1 MNKQAVKIFVSV
13 AIRDGANVL
22 LVQEGKRESLGLWN
36 LPGGHLEFG
45 ETLQSGAAREVKEE
59 TGLEVSL
66 SGLIGAYTWIR
77 VEEEQVASQ
86 GLRIIFSS
94 RFEGGEPYAGDQIS
108 AVKWASLDE
117 LAQTPDAE
125 LLSPRILKD
134 VAARMKLGVEHPLS
148 LLNELASK
156 GKTR

>member
-1 MNKQAVKIFVSV
+1 VSQQSVKIFVSV
-13 AIRDGANVL
+13 AIRDGDNVL
-22 LVQEGKRESLGLWN
+22 LVQEGKQDSLGLWN

-45 ETLQSGAAREVKEE
+45 ETLQAGAAREVKEE

-77 VEEEQVASQ
+77 VEDEQVASH
-86 GLRIIFSS
+86 GLRIIFSA

-108 AVKWASLDE
+108 TVKWASLDE
-117 LAQTPDAE
+117 LAQTPDVE

-134 VAARMKLGVEHPLS
+134 VAERMKLGVEHPLS
-148 LLNELASK
+148 LLNERRLY
-156 GKTR
+156 